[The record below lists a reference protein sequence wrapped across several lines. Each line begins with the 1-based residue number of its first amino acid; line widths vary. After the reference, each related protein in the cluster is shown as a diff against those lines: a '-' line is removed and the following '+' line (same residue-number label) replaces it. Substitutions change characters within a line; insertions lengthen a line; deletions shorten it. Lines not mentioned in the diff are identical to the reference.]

1 MPDADFCSAVR
12 SPHGHLSRRSATEQ
26 ICWGKLSHFP
36 CTIAESTLRTL
47 MDTDFAVSCP
57 LVRHG
62 RLLFGF
68 CPSTRTFVPC
78 FLRTSPRG
86 DSPCIITRPSPP
98 SGRPEDFHLLVTEHA
113 QHTTKP
119 LARRTLPRGWLSE
132 QCHSCKFWVT
142 RRITVTRLRKLM
154 LDELQR
160 RNYAQNTVR
169 AYIHAIE
176 DFAKSFHRSPD
187 RLGPEHIREYQVH
200 LFRDCKLSPGTIEG
214 RTAALRFLFVKTLR
228 RPYLPDH
235 IPFPKRQ
242 RRIPTV
248 LSQEEVARLIA
259 SAQNLMHRTMLMML
273 YATGLRRA
281 ELCHLKVCDI
291 DSERMVIH
299 VRQGKG
305 SRDRDVLLTPKLLD
319 TLREYWRWMKPK
331 TYLFPGTVNNWR
343 ADVPI
348 TEKIV
353 WKAVAE
359 AAKHAGLSEHVSPH
373 TLRHSFATHMLEAGA
388 DLRTIQVLLGHANL
402 ADTTVYLHLS
412 RRHLQAVPS
421 PLEAIEV
428 SSPDQVKRSR
438 RLIKR

>member
-1 MPDADFCSAVR
+1 M
-12 SPHGHLSRRSATEQ
+12 GHKEAFVT
-26 ICWGKLSHFP
+26 H
-36 CTIAESTLRTL
+36 LRQ
-47 MDTDFAVSCP
+47 M
-57 LVRHG
+57 
-62 RLLFGF
+62 
-68 CPSTRTFVPC
+68 
-78 FLRTSPRG
+78 
-86 DSPCIITRPSPP
+86 
-98 SGRPEDFHLLVTEHA
+98 
-113 QHTTKP
+113 
-119 LARRTLPRGWLSE
+119 
-132 QCHSCKFWVT
+132 
-142 RRITVTRLRKLM
+142 M

-160 RNYAQNTVR
+160 RNYVQNTVR
-169 AYIHAIE
+169 GYIHAVE
-176 DFAKSFHRSPD
+176 DLAKYFRRSPN

-228 RPYLPDH
+228 RPYLPDD

-242 RRIPTV
+242 RRMPTV

-259 SAQNLMHRTMLMML
+259 SAQNLMHRTMLMTL

-281 ELCHLKVCDI
+281 ELCHLKVSDI

-305 SRDRDVLLTPKLLD
+305 GRDRDVLLTPKLLQ
-319 TLREYWRWMKPK
+319 TLREYWRWMKPR

-353 WKAVAE
+353 WTAVAE
-359 AAKHAGLSEHVSPH
+359 AAKHAGITKHVSPH

-388 DLRTIQVLLGHANL
+388 DLRTIQILLGHAKIS
-402 ADTTVYLHLS
+402 DTALYLHLS
-412 RRHLQAVPS
+412 RRHLHAVAS

-428 SSPDQVKRSR
+428 SSPDEVKRSR
-438 RLIKR
+438 RLRKR